1 MKGGNNERL
10 CVACRK
16 LVRKDQMIR
25 FVRLDGKAVLD
36 PDQKAQGRGAYV
48 CRKEECIRLLLE
60 KHFLRKALH
69 TPLDE
74 EALQEAM
81 ASVTDEAEEVPNG

>member
-16 LVRKDQMIR
+16 LGRKEQMIR
-25 FVRLDGKAVLD
+25 FVRLDGKVSLD
-36 PDQKAQGRGAYV
+36 SDQKAEGRGAYV
-48 CRKEECIRLLLE
+48 CRKEECIRLLME

-69 TPLDE
+69 TPSDE
-74 EALQEAM
+74 DALKEAM
-81 ASVTDEAEEVPNG
+81 ASVTEEVPNG